1 MNTVYFFGIKKEYGF
16 MSNFYPCQFTIDG
29 QQYNCSEQY
38 FMKQKQ
44 EYFDPTNIELAN
56 KIMLETGPKK
66 IKLYGRQVKNYD
78 EKKWNLVRYG
88 IMKRGLWYKF
98 QQPELK
104 EKILATGNKILAE
117 ASPFD
122 KIWGIGITKENAVKI
137 NSKDWPGQNLLGKA
151 LMEVRDDLRKM

>member
-1 MNTVYFFGIKKEYGF
+1 MNIIFFFGMKKENGF
-16 MSNFYPCQFTIDG
+16 MSNFYPCQFTVDG
-29 QQYNCSEQY
+29 LQYNCSEQY

-44 EYFDPTNIELAN
+44 EYFDPTNTELGN

-78 EKKWNLVRYG
+78 ENKWNLVRYK

-104 EKILATGNKILAE
+104 EKLLATNNKILAE

-122 KIWGIGITKENAVKI
+122 KIWGIGLNAENASKI
-137 NSKDWPGQNLLGKA
+137 NPKIWPGQNLLGKA
-151 LMEVRDDLRKM
+151 LMEVRNDLGKV